1 MAAWPRALGI
11 NIMGAEDLLHCGQEW
26 RKEEGRR
33 PGQVQL

>member
-11 NIMGAEDLLHCGQEW
+11 NIMGADLLHCGQEW